1 MPTAT
6 SSFNGSN
13 SAAAAASSGQ
23 PHIRATKKTKRS
35 HPASSSSAFASTS
48 SLSLSHPHPLNIK
61 PAGNALL
68 ASGPPSRYL
77 TLGSLAILS
86 DDLITHVITAYSNI
100 LTPSDLCAL
109 SAVSSAWRAFA
120 NQEGVW
126 RNTFIERHG
135 GIMKPEIGWRG
146 SWKMTCLAHLAEQQ
160 GKAFPPS
167 SRLASIRPSNPFYS
181 DSLYLPHRLSLL
193 PLSKYLPTGSA
204 GSNPSTA
211 IPRIPAS
218 SSLADFHAR
227 YPALNK
233 PVIIEAP
240 EESSIAGLGTSTEG
254 LKDKYSSRWVR
265 AEAIRTTVSVY
276 AQYSHCCE
284 KQQSAIARADG
295 DEDVAR
301 VAEVRYDPMTVPD
314 ESPFY
319 LFDSEIP
326 SQMAADGLWTVPQQ
340 ILQCPSS
347 PYQIQRSSPES
358 AQRQQVEA
366 DLFSLLSS
374 SRPDYRWLIAG
385 PTRSGS
391 GWHKDPNYTSAWNT
405 PLSGR
410 KLWLMLPPHV
420 APPGVYVSEDGAE
433 VTAPVSLIEWLDD
446 FYVETKRLHGPPSSS
461 SSARGGIGGGGDGQ
475 LLEGI
480 CGPGETVYVPSG
492 WWHLVVNLEESV
504 ALTQNFVSLAELPE
518 VLFFM
523 KHKPEQ
529 VSGFKFSKTSSEGRE
544 EGSQQQQVGQEE
556 EDQEEDEDEVEG
568 DADPRRGLYDV
579 FLGKLKVYDEELATW
594 ALQKLAVIEERE
606 KATLEAARRERE
618 AGAADGSIKRK
629 RKTDEEEGGLTWW
642 DKLKAGEG
650 NAGAEAGEQ
659 DKTAGGATFA
669 MGLAEDELEDVP
681 W

>member
-1 MPTAT
+1 MPTGTLPRNA
-6 SSFNGSN
+6 SGSGPV
-13 SAAAAASSGQ
+13 AAPNGQ
-23 PHIRATKKTKRS
+23 PHIRATKKAKRS
-35 HPASSSSAFASTS
+35 HPAASSSSAFASTS
-48 SLSLSHPHPLNIK
+48 SLSLSHPHPVNIK
-61 PAGNALL
+61 PGGNALL
-68 ASGPPSRYL
+68 ASGPPTRHL
-77 TLGSLAILS
+77 TLGSLSLLS
-86 DDLITHVITAYSNI
+86 DDLITHIITAYSHI

-120 NQEGVW
+120 NQEGAW
-126 RNTFIERHG
+126 RNTFIEKHG
-135 GIMKPEIGWRG
+135 GVIKPEIGWKG

-160 GKAFPPS
+160 GRASPSS
-167 SRLASIRPSNPFYS
+167 SRLAPIRPSNPFYS

-193 PLSKYLPTGSA
+193 SLSKYLPTGSA
-204 GSNPSTA
+204 GSNPSMA

-218 SSLADFHAR
+218 SSLADFHTQ

-233 PVIIEAP
+233 PVIIEAA
-240 EESSIAGLGTSTEG
+240 EEGSVAGLGMSIEG
-254 LKDKYSSRWVR
+254 LRGKYSSRWVR
-265 AEAIRTTVSVY
+265 AEAIWTTVSVY
-276 AQYSHCCE
+276 AQYSRCCE
-284 KQQSAIARADG
+284 KQQSVIALADVEEDRA
-295 DEDVAR
+295 VK
-301 VAEVRYDPMTVPD
+301 AETRYDPMTVPD

-347 PYQIQRSSPES
+347 PYNIQRSTPETP
-358 AQRQQVEA
+358 QRQQVEA

-446 FYVETKRLHGPPSSS
+446 FYLETKRLHGPPSASS
-461 SSARGGIGGGGDGQ
+461 GRGGGGGDGQ

-529 VSGFKFSKTSSEGRE
+529 VSGFKFSKTSCAGGGEEAKQHQQAEG
-544 EGSQQQQVGQEE
+544 EE
-556 EDQEEDEDEVEG
+556 EVEDVDEVDIEG
-568 DADPRRGLYDV
+568 EKDPRRGLYDI
-579 FLGKLKVYDEELATW
+579 FLGKLKEYDEELATW
-594 ALQKLAVIEERE
+594 ALQKLVAIEERE
-606 KATLEAARRERE
+606 KATVAAARRELE
-618 AGAADGSIKRK
+618 AGAADSSIKKK

-650 NAGAEAGEQ
+650 GANGKADGQGETGAGAA
-659 DKTAGGATFA
+659 FS
-669 MGLAEDELEDVP
+669 MGLADEELEDVP